1 MSSISDENLQP
12 KQNKPCA
19 LFLLTAYVGYI
30 EAFLKKISCYHA
42 LEMLYIIV
50 CTVKVI
56 DYDNNIKTRQVILT
70 SPSSFGVIKKGNISL
85 HLKIKLLNEAL
96 HID

>member
-70 SPSSFGVIKKGNISL
+70 SPHHSELSKKGNISL

>member
-70 SPSSFGVIKKGNISL
+70 SPLIIRSYQKKEIYQI
-85 HLKIKLLNEAL
+85 LKIKLLNEAL